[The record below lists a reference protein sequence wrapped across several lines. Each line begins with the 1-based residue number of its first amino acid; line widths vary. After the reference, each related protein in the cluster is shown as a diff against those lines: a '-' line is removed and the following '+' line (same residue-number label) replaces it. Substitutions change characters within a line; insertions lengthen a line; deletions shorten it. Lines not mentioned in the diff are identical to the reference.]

1 MLMIAAG
8 WRSRTREAVETRMS
22 GCREESSR
30 NESGLHDEPKQ
41 TKEMWEEMEN
51 KLEVAVQISLAA
63 CHTG

>member
-8 WRSRTREAVETRMS
+8 WRSRRREPVETRMGS
-22 GCREESSR
+22 CREESAR
-30 NESGLHDEPKQ
+30 NESGLHDGLKQ
-41 TKEMWEEMEN
+41 TKEKWEEMDN